1 MAGSAMRL
9 GFSVGQLSGIR
20 ILLQLLLWP
29 GGQPSFLEN
38 HGGSCTAVRKNTRY
52 FRADSLQHFDDSTT
66 SQALLCPTGD
76 TQPTGRSKEQAF
88 LHAGA
93 AAFEFALGEDA
104 SDFHPPSFQRDTPP
118 GF

>member
-9 GFSVGQLSGIR
+9 SFSVGQLSGIR

-52 FRADSLQHFDDSTT
+52 FRADSLQHFDSTVPLKPYSVPLVT
-66 SQALLCPTGD
+66 THL
-76 TQPTGRSKEQAF
+76 TGRSKEQAF
-88 LHAGA
+88 CA

-104 SDFHPPSFQRDTPP
+104 SDFHPPSFQMDTPP